1 MKKRNGFTLVELLAV
16 IVVLAIIMIIAIP
29 AVLEIMNNARKKT
42 FSMAIDKYVTAVQQ
56 QYISDANF
64 GVIPGAGLY
73 VYNIENNLGLTSTG
87 DNKGY
92 VVVNAYNVDNVKY
105 FVFLHDNNYMIT
117 NYDVTTY
124 KMPDKDNSNIQP
136 YSSGSWSS
144 AAANEY
150 YACISV
156 DPAVQSGTAQCLSPQ
171 GYVITG

>member
-87 DNKGY
+87 NNQGY
-92 VVVNAYNVDNVKY
+92 VVVDARDTGNVKY
-105 FVFLHDNNYMIT
+105 VVYLHDNNFQIT
-117 NYDVTTY
+117 HYDVSTY
-124 KMPDKDNSNIQP
+124 KMPTAESTSIVSFGGWNI
-136 YSSGSWSS
+136 S
-144 AAANEY
+144 NEY
-150 YACISV
+150 YACQDYLQNPNI
-156 DPAVQSGTAQCLSPQ
+156 QCLNSK
-171 GYVITG
+171 GYVFTQ